1 MIGLLRNIANTALT
15 HAKGIVYAGRGEPIR
30 YGNHVL
36 RYVPGTRPPRMK
48 YLETGDFITQNELRQ
63 IDFLLNNVRPGDL
76 SLDVGAHAGQYA
88 VLLGALVGARGHVCS
103 FEPDAI
109 ARTILDRNISL
120 NHFADRVTVES
131 VALSD
136 ENGSHVFFSL
146 GGNSMSSLAR
156 TGLGT
161 AAVSASVSETRVQ
174 TVRLDDFLVDRHLP
188 VPQWIKI
195 DTEGAEIRILKGA
208 PKTLRTV
215 RGIVCEL
222 HPYTW
227 EEFGSTFEELLALVA
242 DAGRTIRCLDPR
254 VTLSDGPV
262 YGTVV
267 IA

>member
-1 MIGLLRNIANTALT
+1 MIASLRNFVNTALT
-15 HAKGIVYAGRGEPIR
+15 HAKGIVYGGRGEPIR
-30 YGNHVL
+30 YGKHVL

-48 YLETGDFITQNELRQ
+48 YLESGDFTTRNELRQ
-63 IDFLLNNVRPGDL
+63 IEFLLNNVQQGDL
-76 SLDVGAHAGQYA
+76 AFDVGAHAGQYA
-88 VLLGALVGARGHVCS
+88 VLLGALVGARGHVYS

-120 NHFADRVTVES
+120 NDFGGRVSVET

-136 ENGSHVFFSL
+136 KNGAHTFFSL

-161 AAVSASVSETRVQ
+161 AATSAAVSETTVQ
-174 TVRLDDFLVDRHLP
+174 TVRLDDFVKTRHLSF
-188 VPQWIKI
+188 PQWIKI
-195 DTEGAEIRILKGA
+195 DTEGAEISILRGA
-208 PKTLRTV
+208 PETLRSV
-215 RGIVCEL
+215 RGILCEL

-227 EEFGSTFEELLALVA
+227 EEFGATFEELLALVEA
-242 DAGRTIRCLDPR
+242 AGRTIHYLDPA
-254 VTLSDGPV
+254 VSVSDGPV

>member
-1 MIGLLRNIANTALT
+1 LIDSLRNVVNAALT
-15 HAKGIVYAGRGEPIR
+15 HAKDIVYGGRGEPIR
-30 YGNHVL
+30 YGGHVL

-48 YLETGDFITQNELRQ
+48 YRETGDFTTRNELRQ
-63 IDFLLNNVRPGDL
+63 IEFLLNNVQQGDL
-76 SLDVGAHAGQYA
+76 AFDVGAHAGQYA
-88 VLLGALVGARGHVCS
+88 VLLGELVGPQGHVIS

-120 NHFADRVTVES
+120 NNFVERVTVET

-136 ENGSHVFFSL
+136 QNGTHTFFSL

-161 AAVSASVSETRVQ
+161 AAASAAVSESTVE
-174 TVRLDDFLVDRHLP
+174 TVRLDDFVKTRNLS

-195 DTEGAEIRILKGA
+195 DTEGAEISILKGA
-208 PKTLRTV
+208 PQTLRSV
-215 RGIVCEL
+215 RGILCEL

-242 DAGRTIRCLDPR
+242 AAGRTIRYLDPD
-254 VTLSDGPV
+254 VKVSGGPV